1 MSPLPLPRGFVE
13 KVTADC
19 KGEILDLK
27 LTINQMVDRLQN
39 FALAVTTLSREV
51 GTLGILGGQANV
63 QDVEGA
69 WKQVT
74 ENVNLMATNLT
85 NQVRSIATVTTAVA
99 HGDLSQKIDVHAQ
112 ERFYN

>member
-1 MSPLPLPRGFVE
+1 M
-13 KVTADC
+13 
-19 KGEILDLK
+19 
-27 LTINQMVDRLQN
+27 
-39 FALAVTTLSREV
+39 TTLSREV

-112 ERFYN
+112 GDFTIENTINKMVDSLQLFASEVSKVAQDVGINGKLGIRTS